1 MHERLAISSAIVSC
15 RFAIH
20 IVLQACQ
27 QPTHYPLAT
36 QVVAFQAMMEM
47 MAQQFPGAFSGYNLA
62 VTESHQVTK
71 ADTSGTAKAVVASL
85 QKLGLDFSEVM
96 LCLHIANM
104 HVGN

>member
-1 MHERLAISSAIVSC
+1 MQGRHTCCTASMSATNM
-15 RFAIH
+15 
-20 IVLQACQ
+20 L
-27 QPTHYPLAT
+27 PPAT

-96 LCLHIANM
+96 WCLHIANM